1 MYQEFR
7 TEIEE
12 GVPNNGGTGRVDI
25 ASFLVGHAYLNRE
38 GDVDRTMSYTLG
50 RHGDTKPRNPHGF
63 DTFEGGTPRVYRALM
78 VTTGRVGIASF
89 LVGHAAS
96 RTARGTWTGP

>member
-50 RHGDTKPRNPHGF
+50 RHGDTKPRNPHDF
-63 DTFEGGTPRVYRALM
+63 DTFEGGTPRVYQALM
-78 VTTGRVGIASF
+78 VTIQSVKAIYSGKTTLSDTFWRPGGV
-89 LVGHAAS
+89 
-96 RTARGTWTGP
+96 